1 MEWTHGAFYW
11 NELMTR
17 DVEKAKRFY
26 EDALGWSFEGMPMED
41 GTYWLVKSG
50 DRPLGGMFEM
60 TGTDFDGMPE
70 HWMAY
75 ISVDDIDARLEKA
88 VAGGATITRPAFDV
102 PGVGR
107 IAIIQEPGGA
117 CIGWM
122 TPSES

>member
-1 MEWTHGAFYW
+1 FYW
-11 NELMTR
+11 NELMTH
-17 DVEKAKRFY
+17 DIEKAKKFY
-26 EDALGWSFEGMPMED
+26 EDALGWSFEGMPMEN

-60 TGTDFDGMPE
+60 AGTEFDGMPE

-107 IAIIQEPGGA
+107 IAMLQEPGGA
-117 CIGWM
+117 HIGWM
-122 TPSES
+122 TPAEQ